1 MHIPDGY
8 LSPSTCAVLYG
19 LAATGWYAALKR
31 IKRAFSM
38 RTIPLIAVFASF
50 SFLVMMFNLPLPGGT
65 TGHAVGVTIAAVVL
79 GPWGSI
85 LAVSIALA
93 IQALLF
99 GDGGIT
105 TFGANAFNMAVVG
118 SFVAYG
124 TYRLISGSSEVI
136 SRQRVI
142 AAAIAGYACVN
153 AAALITAVEFGIQPA
168 LFHDQQGTP
177 LYAPYPLHIAIPA
190 MMIGHLTI
198 AGLAEGTISAGIV
211 SYLQHADVAL
221 LRGPQ
226 TPSHF
231 EERATVAFTN
241 PTRYWLVIVSLLLL
255 TPLGIL
261 AAGTA
266 WGEWSTEEMSNTYS
280 RDQIAEAS
288 KGAPLPA
295 SPPAGIRKLSTVW
308 TAPFPDYAPR
318 FIKSQSFGY
327 LMSAMFGVGVLAGLT
342 LISKSIVLRRRP
354 QGRRP

>member
-65 TGHAVGVTIAAVVL
+65 TGHAVGVTVAAIVL

-226 TPSHF
+226 TRSHF

-261 AAGTA
+261 AAGTH
-266 WGEWSTEEMSNTYS
+266 GRVVHRRDVQHILSRSNRRSFKRGPATGFPS
-280 RDQIAEAS
+280 RRHPE
-288 KGAPLPA
+288 
-295 SPPAGIRKLSTVW
+295 TVHCMDR
-308 TAPFPDYAPR
+308 AVSRLCP
-318 FIKSQSFGY
+318 
-327 LMSAMFGVGVLAGLT
+327 
-342 LISKSIVLRRRP
+342 SIH
-354 QGRRP
+354 

>member
-1 MHIPDGY
+1 
-8 LSPSTCAVLYG
+8 LYG

-65 TGHAVGVTIAAVVL
+65 TGHAVGVTIAAIVL

-241 PTRYWLVIVSLLLL
+241 PTRYWLGIVSLLLL

-342 LISKSIVLRRRP
+342 LISKSIAKRRRP